1 MDIKSWK
8 DNHILLTVPGD
19 TLQGADLSQANLSW
33 ANLSGANLSETNLT
47 RANLTRAFLSQI
59 YLSRANLSGA
69 YLSVAD
75 LSWAN
80 LSKAD
85 LFYANL
91 SGANLSNAD
100 LTRADLTG
108 TILPNGMTLPEY
120 LAWLPS
126 GLLTQGGKTL
136 EEVAAS
142 WGNHTWTDCPMA
154 TAFSVGSLREIPE
167 CHQQGAALFIAL
179 FDGGHLPKPI

>member
-1 MDIKSWK
+1 MVGICPNPSNYKDESTMDIKSWV
-8 DNHILLTVPGD
+8 DNHLLLTVSGD

-47 RANLTRAFLSQI
+47 RANL
-59 YLSRANLSGA
+59 SRA
-69 YLSVAD
+69 YLSEAD

-80 LSKAD
+80 LSKA
-85 LFYANL
+85 NL
-91 SGANLSNAD
+91 TCAD

-108 TILPNGMTLPEY
+108 TILPNGMTLPQYIE
-120 LAWLPS
+120 WLPS

-154 TAFSVGSLREIPE
+154 TAFSVGSLQEIPE
-167 CHQQGAALFIAL
+167 CHRQGAALFIAL
-179 FDGGHLPKPI
+179 YDGEHLPKPI